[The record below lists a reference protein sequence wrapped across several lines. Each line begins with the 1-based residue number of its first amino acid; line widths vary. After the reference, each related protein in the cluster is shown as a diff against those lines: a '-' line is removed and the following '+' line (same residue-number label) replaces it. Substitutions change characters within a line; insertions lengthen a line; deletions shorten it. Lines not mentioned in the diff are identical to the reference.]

1 MKTFNE
7 MVDSI
12 YNYMKE
18 YENWDEVIEK
28 DVLHDMLEEEL
39 LDIVEGVLT
48 EDDMKIWVKDESHLD
63 KVLTERLENY
73 PWLLEEMKNDLLNSY
88 VLGDEGEENK

>member
-7 MVDSI
+7 MVDYI

-18 YENWDEVIEK
+18 YENGDEVIER

-48 EDDMKIWVKDESHLD
+48 EDDMKIWVKDETHLD

-88 VLGDEGEENK
+88 VLGDDGE